1 MQYVDYDYYIT
12 EYGGKVPEDDFT
24 RYLRKAERRIDYITS
39 RKLQLAF
46 PEDEND
52 AAAVKDTICE
62 LAEFM
67 YRVDLY
73 ANSAMDSAGVVTQED
88 GTVKGKVV
96 TSISSGSESISYS
109 ASGSASTSVMEAAKD
124 KKVAESAIYSIV
136 STGLGGIPDNNG
148 VNLLF
153 AGEYPRAARNKCKNL
168 EGIF

>member
-1 MQYVDYDYYIT
+1 MYADYNYYAT
-12 EYGGKVPEDDFT
+12 EYGGTIPEDDIT

-39 RKLQLAF
+39 RKLQFAF

-73 ANSAMDSAGVVTQED
+73 ANSAMDSTGVVAQED

-124 KKVAESAIYSIV
+124 KKVADSAIFSIV
-136 STGLGGIPDNNG
+136 SAGLGGVPDKNG

-153 AGEYPRAARNKCKNL
+153 AGEYPRGVVKWDKLC
-168 EGIF
+168 